1 MLRKIIA
8 VRNVGRFRN
17 FAAAGNTQLAR
28 HTLISGANGFG
39 KTTLCAILRSLQSGD
54 PAHVLGRTTLGA
66 TDAPAIELLF
76 PTGAVRF
83 DNGQWTAAV
92 PELAIFDGVFVAE
105 NVHSGEVV
113 EIDHRRNLYRVI
125 IGQEGVRLAE
135 QDTDLAAQSRA
146 KTGDVTAA
154 KNALAPHIPQGMGI
168 AAFLAIQAD
177 PDIDAKIAAQENVT
191 AAAREAGA
199 IQARASLSSYAPPA
213 IPDGFAALLARTL
226 DDVAADA
233 ERLLADH
240 IARHSMAEQGES
252 WIAHGLSHTEDSCPF
267 CGQDVQGLPLVAA
280 YRAVFSEQYRALSQ
294 DIAVMRQ
301 QIGDAF
307 GDGAIGRIATT
318 AAQNRGHLEF
328 WNRFCALD
336 TPNIALPEGLG
347 AAAETLRDAALALI
361 DRKAAAPLSAL
372 APDATF
378 TEAQAAFAGT
388 VVRLEGVNHKIAEVN
403 AKVAETKA
411 ATGAADVQAEE
422 AALARLK
429 LTRSR
434 HTVDVVALCDA
445 YIARVAE
452 KKNID
457 GRKEE
462 VRAQLEAHTNDI
474 VRPYENRI
482 NELLGNFNAGFTI
495 AETRH
500 AFPGGIATSSYRIVI
515 NNVNVDL
522 GDGKTTTDQPSF
534 KNTLSAGDRSTLAL
548 AFFLA
553 HLEHD
558 SNRAQKIVVFDDP
571 FNSQDAFRR
580 RQTIHEIMAV
590 ARDCVQVIVLSH
602 DATFLKQ
609 VWDKAPHDSRAAIG
623 IADHRAQG
631 SKISEIDLERIC
643 QGRTA
648 TDIDDLQAF
657 MATGAGG
664 LLDLIRKCRVV
675 LETYGKTTYPASF
688 AANDW
693 LGEIVRKIREGGDQH
708 PAHALYDE
716 LDQINGY
723 TSQYHHGEDVGDATS
738 DQIDPNELTGFV
750 RRTLRVVNALQA

>member
-17 FAAAGNTQLAR
+17 SAAAGNPQLAR

-54 PAHVLGRTTLGA
+54 PSHVLGRATLGA
-66 TDAPAIELLF
+66 AEAPAVELLF
-76 PTGAVRF
+76 PAGAVRF

-92 PELAIFDGVFVAE
+92 PDLAIFDGAFVAE

-135 QDTDLAAQSRA
+135 QDTELSAQSRE
-146 KTGDVTAA
+146 KTGEVTAA
-154 KNALAPHIPQGMGI
+154 QRAVAPHMPQGMRIDAFLALAP
-168 AAFLAIQAD
+168 D
-177 PDIDAKIAAQENVT
+177 PDIDAKIAAQET
-191 AAAREAGA
+191 ALAAAREAGA
-199 IQARASLSSYAPPA
+199 IQARATLSAYTAPTM
-213 IPDGFAALLARTL
+213 PDFFDALLARTL
-226 DDVAADA
+226 DDVSADA
-233 ERLLADH
+233 ERLLTEH
-240 IARHSMAEQGES
+240 LARHGMVEQGES
-252 WIAHGLSHTEDSCPF
+252 WIAHGLQHTDDTCVF
-267 CGQDVQGLPLVAA
+267 CGQDVEGLPLIAA

-294 DIAVMRQ
+294 DIANMRQ
-301 QIGDAF
+301 QIVDAF
-307 GDGAIGRIATT
+307 GDRAIAGIATT

-328 WNRFCALD
+328 WTRFCGFENPA
-336 TPNIALPEGLG
+336 IAPPEGLT
-347 AAAETLRDAALALI
+347 AAAEKLRDAAVALI
-361 DRKAAAPLSAL
+361 ERKAAAPLAAL
-372 APDATF
+372 APDSAF
-378 TEAQAAFAGT
+378 TEAKAAFDAAAGQL
-388 VVRLEGVNHKIAEVN
+388 RAVNQQIAEIN

-411 ATGAADVQAEE
+411 TTGAANVQAEE
-422 AALARLK
+422 ATLARLK
-429 LTRSR
+429 LTRTR
-434 HTVDVVALCDA
+434 HTPAVVALCETYRA
-445 YIARVAE
+445 CVAD
-452 KKNID
+452 KAD
-457 GRKEE
+457 VDRRKDE
-462 VRAQLEAHTNDI
+462 VRARLEAHTNNI

-482 NELLGNFNAGFTI
+482 NALLGNFNAGFTI
-495 AETRH
+495 AQTRH

-522 GDGKTTTDQPSF
+522 GDGKTAASQPSF

-558 SNRAQKIVVFDDP
+558 PNRAQKIVVFDDP
-571 FNSQDAFRR
+571 FSSQDAFRR
-580 RQTIHEIMAV
+580 RQTVHEIMAV
-590 ARDCVQVIVLSH
+590 ARDCAQVIVLSH

-609 VWDKAPHDSRAAIG
+609 VWDKAPHDSRVAIG

-631 SKISEIDLERIC
+631 SKISEIDLERVC

-648 TDIDDLQAF
+648 TDIDDLQTF
-657 MATGAGG
+657 IATGAGG

-675 LETYGKTTYPASF
+675 LETYCKTTYPTSF
-688 AANDW
+688 DPTDW
-693 LGEIVRKIREGGDQH
+693 LGDVVRKIRDGGDQH
-708 PAHALYDE
+708 PALALYDE

-723 TSQYHHGEDVGDATS
+723 TSQYHHGEDVGDATP

>member
-8 VRNVGRFRN
+8 VRNVGRFRSS
-17 FAAAGNTQLAR
+17 AAPGNPQLAR

-54 PAHVLGRTTLGA
+54 PAHVLGRTTLGV
-66 TDAPAIELLF
+66 TEAPTIELLF
-76 PTGAVRF
+76 PAGAVRF
-83 DNGQWTAAV
+83 DNGQWTAPV

-105 NVHSGEVV
+105 NVHSGEAV
-113 EIDHRRNLYRVI
+113 EIDHSRNLYRVI

-135 QDTDLAAQSRA
+135 QDTALAASSRE
-146 KTGDVTAA
+146 KTGEVTAA
-154 KNALAPHIPQGMGI
+154 RNALTPHIPQGMRI
-168 AAFLAIQAD
+168 DAFLAVEAD
-177 PDIDAKIAAQENVT
+177 PDIDAKIAAQETTV

-199 IQARASLSSYAPPA
+199 IQERAFLSTFTAPA
-213 IPDGFAALLARTL
+213 IPQGFAALLARTL

-240 IARHSMAEQGES
+240 IARHGMAEQGES
-252 WIAHGLSHTEDSCPF
+252 WIAYGLRHTEDSCPF
-267 CGQDVQGLPLVAA
+267 CGQGVQGLPLIAA
-280 YRAVFSEQYRALSQ
+280 YRAAFSEQYRELTQ
-294 DIAVMRQ
+294 DIEAMRQ
-301 QIGDAF
+301 QIGQAF
-307 GDGAIGRIATT
+307 GDRAVAGIATT

-328 WNRFCALD
+328 WTRFCGFENPAVA
-336 TPNIALPEGLG
+336 PPEGLA
-347 AAAETLRDAALALI
+347 AAAENLRNTALALI
-361 DRKAAAPLSAL
+361 ERKAAAPLAAFEL
-372 APDATF
+372 DAAYG
-378 TEAQAAFAGT
+378 EAEAAFAAQAGA
-388 VVRLEGVNHKIAEVN
+388 LEAVNRDIAAVN
-403 AKVAETKA
+403 AKVVETKA

-422 AALARLK
+422 STLARLR
-429 LTRSR
+429 LTRTR
-434 HTVDVVALCDA
+434 HTPAVIALCDDYNA
-445 YIARVAE
+445 SVTDKADVDR
-452 KKNID
+452 
-457 GRKEE
+457 RKAE
-462 VRAQLEAHTNDI
+462 VRQQLEAHTNNI

-515 NNVNVDL
+515 NNVNVDI
-522 GDGKTTTDQPSF
+522 GDGRTAADQPSF

-548 AFFLA
+548 AFFLT

-558 SNRAQKIVVFDDP
+558 PSRAQKIVVFDDP

-580 RQTIHEIMAV
+580 RQTVHEIMAV
-590 ARDCVQVIVLSH
+590 ARDCAQVIVLSH

-609 VWDKAPHDSRAAIG
+609 VWDKAPHDNRVALG
-623 IADHRAQG
+623 IADHRTQG
-631 SKISEIDLERIC
+631 SKISEVDLERIC

-664 LLDLIRKCRVV
+664 LLDLVRKCRVV
-675 LETYGKTTYPASF
+675 LETYCKSTYPASF
-688 AANDW
+688 AVNDW
-693 LGEIVRKIREGGDQH
+693 LGDIVGKIRAGGDQH
-708 PAHALYDE
+708 PAQALYNE

-723 TSQYHHGEDVGDATS
+723 TSQYHHGEDVGDATP